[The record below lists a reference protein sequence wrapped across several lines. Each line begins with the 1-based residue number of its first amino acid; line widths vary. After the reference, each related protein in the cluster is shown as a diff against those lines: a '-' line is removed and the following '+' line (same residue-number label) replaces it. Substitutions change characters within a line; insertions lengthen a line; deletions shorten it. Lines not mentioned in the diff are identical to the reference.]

1 MTALSN
7 SCPTGVGMASY
18 RKRLNKWQVR
28 IHRLGN
34 KPITKSFKNRADA
47 DRWARHIESQM
58 DTGVYTD
65 LSEAKRT
72 TIADLIERYRQD
84 VTPQKKGA
92 RDEQYRLNVIKRSRL
107 ACIALASA
115 RSTDIAKYRDT
126 RIAIVSA
133 NTVKN
138 ELNTLSAMFEYAKGE
153 LGLVANNPVRSVKR
167 PAPPRGRTR
176 RLMPGEEE
184 SLFAACRSSRA
195 WYLIH
200 LVTLAIETGARLGEL
215 TQLRWENID
224 LTKGVAH
231 LLDTKNGE
239 DRSIPLSQAAVQ
251 SLKTMPRG
259 FNGRLIPA
267 STDSVK
273 ETFRS
278 AVKRGGLIDFHF
290 HDLRHEAISRFFER
304 GLNAIEVSAI
314 SGHKTLQMLKRYTH
328 LRAED
333 LAKKLG

>member
-1 MTALSN
+1 
-7 SCPTGVGMASY
+7 MASI
-18 RKRLNKWQVR
+18 RKHGDKWQVR
-28 IHRLGN
+28 ITRRGCAA
-34 KPITKSFKNRADA
+34 IAKSFLNKADA
-47 DRWARHIESQM
+47 ERWGRQAETLLDQGTFI
-58 DTGVYTD
+58 DPA
-65 LSEAKRT
+65 EAKRT
-72 TIADLIERYRQD
+72 TVAEIIERYRLE
-84 VTPQKKGA
+84 VTPKKKGA
-92 RDEQYRLNVIKRSRL
+92 TQEHYRLNVIQRSTLSQL
-107 ACIALASA
+107 ALGMA

-138 ELNTLSAMFEYAKGE
+138 ELNTLSAIFEYAKGE

-167 PAPPRGRTR
+167 PAQPRGRTR

-195 WYLIH
+195 WYLLH

-278 AVKRGGLIDFHF
+278 AVKRAELTDFHF
-290 HDLRHEAISRFFER
+290 HDLRHEAISRFFEL
-304 GLNAIEVSAI
+304 GLNAIEVASI